1 LYEYEKNIQPLQTN
15 KTPISQQETVKRPKT

>member
-1 LYEYEKNIQPLQTN
+1 MQPLQTN